1 MWHTGSYQAFPAR
14 YGYITVFLGLIIA
27 ADMLNDFNQKN
38 TVEKMSVKKN
48 AVMIGSLSA
57 GIIVVSA
64 VGFLLIFKQWD
75 TLTVYTKTLHGSYAE

>member
-27 ADMLNDFNQKN
+27 ADMLNDFNPKIQL
-38 TVEKMSVKKN
+38 EKISVKKN

-57 GIIVVSA
+57 GIIVVAA
-64 VGFLLIFKQWD
+64 VGFC
-75 TLTVYTKTLHGSYAE
+75 

>member
-48 AVMIGSLSA
+48 AVMMTVSVQESLWLPQLD
-57 GIIVVSA
+57 
-64 VGFLLIFKQWD
+64 F
-75 TLTVYTKTLHGSYAE
+75 Y